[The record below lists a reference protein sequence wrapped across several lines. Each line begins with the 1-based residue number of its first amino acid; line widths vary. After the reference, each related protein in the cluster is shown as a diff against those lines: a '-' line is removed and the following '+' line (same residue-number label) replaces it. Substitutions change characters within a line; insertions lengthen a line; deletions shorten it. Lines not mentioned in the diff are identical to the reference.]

1 MNSTPIQRKPDWLR
15 IRLPSID
22 EYTYIKSYLNQFH
35 LHTICESGN
44 CPNQAE
50 CWKAKTATF
59 MILGDQCSRTCR
71 FCNVK
76 KGNPCGTDPNEPE
89 SVANVV
95 ELMKLKHCVI
105 TSVTRDDLN
114 DGGSGIWA
122 ETVQAIR
129 KKNPSPSI
137 ETLIPD
143 FNGNRDN
150 LQHVIDA
157 APQII
162 SHNLETVR
170 RLTPTIRVQAKYDV
184 SLNVIKMISDSG
196 IRSKSG
202 IMLGLGESDDDILE
216 TMDDLLA
223 AGCEV
228 FTLGQYLQPTRKNIP
243 VVEYVEPEKFEKYK
257 TIALSKGFKV
267 VESGPL
273 VRSSYNS
280 HKHLR

>member
-1 MNSTPIQRKPDWLR
+1 MNPTPINRKPDWLR

-22 EYTYIKSYLNQFH
+22 EYSYIKSYLNQFH

-59 MILGDQCSRTCR
+59 MILGDQCTRTCR

-76 KGNPCGTDPNEPE
+76 KGNPSGTDPNEPE

-105 TSVTRDDLN
+105 TSVTRDDLS
-114 DGGSGIWA
+114 DGGSSIWA
-122 ETVQAIR
+122 KTVVAIR
-129 KKNPSPSI
+129 KKNPLTTI

-143 FNGNRDN
+143 FNENIVD
-150 LQHVIDA
+150 LQRVIEA
-157 APQII
+157 APEII

-170 RLTPTIRVQAKYDV
+170 RLTPTIRIQAKYNV
-184 SLNVIKMISDSG
+184 SLKVIKMISDSG

-202 IMLGLGESDDDILE
+202 IMLGLGESEDDVLE

-243 VVEYVEPEKFEKYK
+243 VLKYVEPEKFEKYK

-267 VESGPL
+267 AESGPL